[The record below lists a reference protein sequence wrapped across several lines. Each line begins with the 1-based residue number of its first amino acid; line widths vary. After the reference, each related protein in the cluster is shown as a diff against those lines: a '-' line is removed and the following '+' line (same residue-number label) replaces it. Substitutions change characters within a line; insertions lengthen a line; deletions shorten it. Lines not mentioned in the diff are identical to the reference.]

1 MSSDKERVVFS
12 VQVCIEEDGDEFY
25 AHCPQLSGLHTAGA
39 TKDEAFENA
48 KDAISAYLQS
58 LMLRN
63 DPIPQEIVG
72 PHRPSLSERIK
83 SVACPSSVFE
93 DLVEISL

>member
-25 AHCPQLSGLHTAGA
+25 
-39 TKDEAFENA
+39 A

-72 PHRPSLSERIK
+72 PHRPSLRERIK